1 VLVFAALLFAHNLS
15 LELEKRYDSPLCAQL
30 TFRNPMQ
37 HLLRFNFLVA
47 RSTQLAF
54 APLSHLAE
62 YVNTN
67 QALIYGSKI
76 CFPVYSY
83 TFGDQRRPSIAHDI
97 IGDLKLCRVTEL
109 NTVPRTLDMIMELFE
124 GEVAEALVRSGARTE
139 RDKENCKSA
148 VRQKYREGLVFG
160 PQLRLITW
168 GSAPISSKTKNWVHD
183 VWGGCDNV
191 SLVEGYGSSEGGTIT
206 ANEMVT
212 DMVVCFVV
220 DASEYGFS
228 LENGQGQVVVHS
240 NEVQTCMPA
249 LYMCVNRASCLFIS
263 QTAMCRCRF

>member
-1 VLVFAALLFAHNLS
+1 
-15 LELEKRYDSPLCAQL
+15 
-30 TFRNPMQ
+30 MQ
-37 HLLRFNFLVA
+37 HLLRFNFLVGF
-47 RSTQLAF
+47 STQLAF

-83 TFGDQRRPSIAHDI
+83 SSGDLRRPAIAHDI
-97 IGDLKLCRVTEL
+97 IGDLKLCRVTDL
-109 NTVPRTLDMIMELFE
+109 NTVPRTLDTIMELFE
-124 GEVAEALVRSGARTE
+124 GEVAEAVVRSGAQTE

-160 PQLRLITW
+160 PQLRSISW
-168 GSAPISSKTKNWVHD
+168 GSAPISSKTKDWVFD

-191 SLVEGYGSSEGGTIT
+191 SLAEGYGSSEGGTIT
-206 ANEMVT
+206 MNERVT
-212 DMVVCFVV
+212 DMVVCLVV

-228 LENGQGQVVVHS
+228 LDNGQGQVVVHS
-240 NEVQTCMPA
+240 VEV
-249 LYMCVNRASCLFIS
+249 
-263 QTAMCRCRF
+263 